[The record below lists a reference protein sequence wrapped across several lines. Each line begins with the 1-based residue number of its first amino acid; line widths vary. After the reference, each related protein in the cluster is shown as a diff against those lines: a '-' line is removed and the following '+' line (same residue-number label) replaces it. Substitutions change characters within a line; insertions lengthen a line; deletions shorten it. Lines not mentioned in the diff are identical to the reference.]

1 MLIETVH
8 KHYMRQLFFSIT
20 ILAFTVFSGFLLIS
34 DHTDDETEKKDKKRD
49 QRIAPSF
56 LNESSEAWADSVMQN
71 MTLEEKIGQLFMVA
85 AYSNKDEAH
94 QEALDQLIENYYI
107 GGMIFF
113 QGSPTK
119 QVQMTNHF
127 QEKSKIPLM
136 IGIDGEWGLA
146 MRLDSTIK
154 YPKQMTLGALADNEL
169 IYQMG
174 EEVADQ
180 CKRMGIHINF
190 APVADVNNNPD
201 NPVINY
207 RSFGENKDK
216 VSEKS
221 LAYMY
226 GMQDNELLASGKHFP
241 GHGDTDSD
249 SHKTLPLITHDLER
263 LDTLEFVPFKQLIDS
278 GLTSMMVAH
287 LYIPSLDDTPNR
299 ASTLSR
305 KIVTDLLKID
315 LGFEG
320 LIFTD
325 ALNMRGVSAFY
336 DPGKLEVA
344 ALLAGNDVLLFPEDV
359 PAAVTA
365 IMEAIDNKEISVKE
379 IDAHCKKILQAK
391 QWVGL
396 DYYQP
401 AATKDLVED
410 LNNDDATYL
419 NQQLFESALTVIKND
434 EDLLPIRDLNSK
446 TIATLNIGID
456 AENTF
461 STMVDMYCSVD
472 KFDMPR
478 NISFEEA
485 NQMVDQ
491 LTDFNTVIIS
501 TFDMSQRPY
510 QNFGFTSETNDFIN
524 LLAQDSSKKI
534 ILNVM
539 GNPYCLEK
547 MSCTENVDAI
557 LINYEE
563 REETESLSAQL
574 IFGGIAAQGT
584 LPVSIGKKWSEGHGM
599 QTKAPI
605 RLKYTVPAELGIT
618 EGDLQKID
626 EIVQEGLNLGVF
638 PGCQILAAKDG
649 KVFMYKGYGKHTY
662 EEDAK
667 NVETTDIYD
676 LASITK
682 IASSTASIMKLQGRG
697 MVNVDSTLDEYL
709 HDMVDSTDYKDITLK
724 QMMTHQAGFKAWIPF
739 YIRTLHK
746 GQPKIELYSIKQTE
760 FFNLRVAEDLYI
772 HDGIRDS
779 IFNKILSSDVSSKK
793 KYLYSDLGY
802 YFLNE
807 IIQRKTG
814 LTQDQYV
821 AETFYKPLG
830 LDNIGYKPR
839 DKWDIARIPPTEND
853 KTFRHQVIHGDV
865 HDQGAAMLGGVCG
878 HAGLFA
884 NANDLGVMMQLFM
897 QYGKYGGERYL
908 EHEVVKQFTS
918 SPFYD
923 LNRNRR
929 GIGFDKPVRGGGN
942 GPTCSGC
949 ASNSSF
955 GHSGFTGTLT
965 WADPETG
972 LVFVFLSNR
981 TFPDA
986 ENRQIISLSTR
997 TRIMQVLYDAIAHGE
1012 KRLAKVNS

>member
-1 MLIETVH
+1 MQIQIAH
-8 KHYMRQLFFSIT
+8 NHYMRHVFFSIT
-20 ILAFTVFSGFLLIS
+20 ILAFTVFSGFLFFS
-34 DHTDDETEKKDKKRD
+34 EPENTETEKKGKKKNRD
-49 QRIAPSF
+49 ATPAF
-56 LNESSEAWADSVMQN
+56 LNDQTEAWADSVLQTMS
-71 MTLEEKIGQLFMVA
+71 LEEKIGQLFMVA
-85 AYSNKDEAH
+85 AYSNKDQAH
-94 QEALDQLIENYYI
+94 QDDIDTLIEKYHI
-107 GGMIFF
+107 GGLIFF
-113 QGSPTK
+113 QGSPTR
-119 QVQMTNHF
+119 QVEMTNYF
-127 QEKSKIPLM
+127 QAKSKIPLM

-154 YPKQMTLGALADNEL
+154 YPKQMTLGAITDNDL
-169 IYQMG
+169 IYKMG
-174 EEVADQ
+174 EAVADQ
-180 CKRMGIHINF
+180 CHRMGIHINF

-207 RSFGENKDK
+207 RSFGENKEQ
-216 VSEKS
+216 VTTKS
-221 LAYMY
+221 LAYMN
-226 GMQDNELLASGKHFP
+226 GMQDNELLTSGKHFP

-263 LDTLEFVPFKQLIDS
+263 LDTLEFVPFKHLIDS

-299 ASTLSR
+299 ASTLSK
-305 KIVTDLLKID
+305 KIVTDLLQTD
-315 LGFEG
+315 LGFRG

-325 ALNMRGVSAFY
+325 ALNMRGVSAYF

-344 ALLAGNDVLLFPEDV
+344 ALEAGNDVLLFPEDV
-359 PAAVTA
+359 PAAVKA
-365 IMEAIDNKEISVKE
+365 ILEAIENKEISKKE

-391 QWVGL
+391 KWVGL
-396 DYYQP
+396 DDFSP
-401 AATKDLVED
+401 IETKDLVKD
-410 LNNDDATYL
+410 LNENDAIYL

-434 EDLLPIRDLNSK
+434 NDILPIQQLGSK
-446 TIATLNIGID
+446 KIATVNVGVS
-456 AENTF
+456 ANNTF
-461 STMVDMYCSVD
+461 SVMVDRYCSVA
-472 KFDMPR
+472 KFNLPR
-478 NISFEEA
+478 ESSYQEA
-485 NQMVDQ
+485 TAKIDE
-491 LTDFNTVIIS
+491 LKDFNTIIIS

-510 QNFGFTSETNDFIN
+510 QNFGFSSETNDFIN
-524 LLAQDSSKKI
+524 LLAQDSSKTI

-574 IFGGIAAQGT
+574 IFGGISAQGV
-584 LPVSIGKKWSEGHGM
+584 LPVSIGDKWAEGHGIK
-599 QTKAPI
+599 TKSPI
-605 RLKYTVPAELGIT
+605 RLKYTMPEELGIKDS
-618 EGDLQKID
+618 DLAKID

-649 KVFMYKGYGKHTY
+649 KVFLYKGYGKHTY
-662 EEDAK
+662 EKASK
-667 NVETTDIYD
+667 AVELTDIYD

-682 IASSTASIMKLQGRG
+682 IASSTASIMKLQDEGAL
-697 MVNVDSTLDEYL
+697 NVDSTLDEYL
-709 HDMVDSTDYKDITLK
+709 HDMVDSTEYKEISLK

-739 YIRTLHK
+739 YVRTLHK
-746 GQPKIELYSIKQTE
+746 GQPKIELYSIHQTE

-772 HDGIRDS
+772 HDGVRDS
-779 IFNKILSSDVSSKK
+779 IFERILSTDVSSKK

-814 LTQDQYV
+814 KSQDQYV
-821 AETFYKPLG
+821 DETFYKPLG

-839 DKWDIARIPPTEND
+839 EKWDISRIPPTEDD
-853 KTFRHQVIHGDV
+853 KSFRHQIIHADV

-884 NANDLGVMMQLFM
+884 NANDLGVMMQMFM
-897 QYGKYGGERYL
+897 QYGNYGGERYIDQN
-908 EHEVVKQFTS
+908 VVKQFTS
-918 SPFYD
+918 SPYYD
-923 LNRNRR
+923 INRNRR

-949 ASNSSF
+949 ASDASF

-997 TRIMQVLYDAIAHGE
+997 TRIMQILYDAIATGE
-1012 KRLAKVNS
+1012 ERLAKVNS

>member
-1 MLIETVH
+1 
-8 KHYMRQLFFSIT
+8 MRQIFFSIT
-20 ILAFTVFSGFLLIS
+20 ILAFTVFSGFLLFTEPE
-34 DHTDDETEKKDKKRD
+34 TDNSTEKKDKKRS

-56 LNESSEAWADSVMQN
+56 LNEGTEQWADSVMQT
-71 MTLEEKIGQLFMVA
+71 MTLDEKIGQLFMVA
-85 AYSNKDEAH
+85 AYSNRDEQH
-94 QEALDQLIENYYI
+94 QADLDELITNYHI

-113 QGSPTK
+113 QGAPTK
-119 QVQMTNHF
+119 QVEMTNHF
-127 QEKSKIPLM
+127 QAKSKIPLM

-154 YPKQMTLGALADNEL
+154 YPKQMTLGAIENNDL

-207 RSFGENKDK
+207 RSFGENKEK
-216 VSEKS
+216 VTEKS
-221 LAYMY
+221 LAYMN
-226 GMQDNELLASGKHFP
+226 GMQDNELLTSGKHFP

-263 LDTLEFVPFKQLIDS
+263 LDTLEFVPFKHLIDS

-325 ALNMRGVSAFY
+325 ALNMRGVSAYY

-344 ALLAGNDVLLFPEDV
+344 ALQAGNDVLLFPEDV
-359 PAAVTA
+359 PAAVKA
-365 IMEAIDNKEISVKE
+365 IKEALDNKELSEKE
-379 IDAHCKKILQAK
+379 IDSHCKKILQAK
-391 QWVGL
+391 KWAGL
-396 DYYQP
+396 DLFSP
-401 AATKDLVED
+401 IETKDLVED
-410 LNNDDATYL
+410 LNNDKATYL

-434 EDLLPIRDLNSK
+434 EDILPIRDLTTK
-446 TIATLNIGID
+446 KIATVNVGID
-456 AENTF
+456 ASNTF
-461 STMVDMYCSVD
+461 STMVDRYCAVD
-472 KFDMPR
+472 MFDIPR
-478 NISFEEA
+478 DVSFEEA
-485 NQMVDQ
+485 NAKVDA
-491 LTDFNTVIIS
+491 LAEYNTIIIS

-510 QNFGFTSETNDFIN
+510 QNFGFTTATNDFIN
-524 LLAQDSSKKI
+524 LLAEDDSKKI

-547 MSCTENVDAI
+547 MSCTDNVDAI
-557 LINYEE
+557 VINYEE

-574 IFGGIAAQGT
+574 IFGGIAAQGV
-584 LPVSIGKKWSEGHGM
+584 LPVSIGQKWPEGYGM
-599 QTKAPI
+599 KTKAPI
-605 RLKYTVPAELGIT
+605 RLKYTMPEELGIT
-618 EGDLQKID
+618 DSDLAKID

-649 KVFMYKGYGKHTY
+649 KVFLHKGYGNHTY
-662 EEDAK
+662 EK
-667 NVETTDIYD
+667 SSKPVETTDIYD

-682 IASSTASIMKLQGRG
+682 IASSTASVMKLQDQG
-697 MVNVDSTLDEYL
+697 MLNVDSTLDEYL
-709 HDMVDSTDYKDITLK
+709 HDMVDSTDYQNITLK

-772 HDGIRDS
+772 HDGVRDS
-779 IFNKILSSDVSSKK
+779 IFQRILSTDVSSKK

-807 IIQRKTG
+807 IIQRKTQM
-814 LTQDQYV
+814 TQDQYV
-821 AETFYKPLG
+821 HETFYKPLG

-839 DKWDIARIPPTEND
+839 DKWDIARVPPTEDD
-853 KTFRHQVIHGDV
+853 KTFRHQIIHADV

-884 NANDLGVMMQLFM
+884 NANDLAVMMQMFM
-897 QYGKYGGERYL
+897 QYGRYGGERYIDQN
-908 EHEVVKQFTS
+908 VVKQFTS

-923 LNRNRR
+923 SNRNRR
-929 GIGFDKPVRGGGN
+929 GIGFDKPVRGGGS

-981 TFPDA
+981 TFPDSG
-986 ENRQIISLSTR
+986 NRQIISLSTR